1 MSEFTIAIDKL
12 TVAIGDDYKE
22 FNLRS
27 EYGYDADRVNK
38 FREELTLNPGRKYMK
53 ITNEEVR
60 PDGRTASRVWGFI
73 MLDDDKKFKK
83 GDILMAA
90 GYNAPARNKSRGNIF
105 TGYDVRWTGPNYL

>member
-1 MSEFTIAIDKL
+1 MTDFNTACNELI
-12 TVAIGDDYKE
+12 VAIGDDYKA
-22 FNLRS
+22 FTLRS
-27 EYGYDADRVNK
+27 EYGYDAERVNK

-60 PDGRTASRVWGFI
+60 DCGRIASRVWGFI
-73 MLDDDKKFKK
+73 MLEDDKKFKK

-90 GYNAPARNKSRGNIF
+90 GYNAPARNKPRGNIF